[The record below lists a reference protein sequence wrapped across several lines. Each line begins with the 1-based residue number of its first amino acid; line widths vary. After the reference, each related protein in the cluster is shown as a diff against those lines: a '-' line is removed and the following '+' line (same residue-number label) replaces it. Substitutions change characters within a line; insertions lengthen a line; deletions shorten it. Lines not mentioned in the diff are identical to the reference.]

1 MIPFSIL
8 DLAPIRQGGTAAQS
22 FAETRDLAQWA
33 ESLGYRRYW
42 LAEHHN
48 MTGIASAATSV
59 LIGHVAGA
67 TSRIRVGAG
76 GVMLPNHAPLVIA
89 EQFGT
94 LASLYPD
101 RIDLGLGRA
110 PGTDQRTAHAL
121 RRNLTG
127 DVDGFP
133 DDVNELIGYF
143 APARPGQ
150 AVQAVPG
157 AGLDVAVWIL
167 GSSLYGAQLA
177 AMMGL
182 PYSFASHFAPAQLDA
197 ALSTYRRLFRASARL
212 DKPRAMVAANVI
224 LADDGDEARL
234 AATSQ
239 QQQFVQ
245 LIRNQPGQLPPPR
258 ADMESFWSPAER
270 AHVEKTLSVS
280 FVGSPAEVEPQLR
293 AFIQST
299 GADEL
304 IVNCHVHDHRVRRR
318 SLELLAQL
326 RERV

>member
-212 DKPRAMVAANVI
+212 DKSRAMVAANVI